1 VAAGDRTDPYRSY
14 NFLVE
19 IDGITRAGFRECSG
33 LDSTTSVIE
42 YREGNDRQ
50 LSSRKLPGPV
60 SFPNITLSRGITD
73 DAQLWEWRLQVTQG
87 TVSRRNGS
95 IVLLDDAGEEKLR
108 WNFREGWPASWSGPS
123 FDATGSDVAI
133 EELEIAHEGLTR
145 G

>member
-1 VAAGDRTDPYRSY
+1 MAAGDRTDPYRSY

-19 IDGITRAGFRECSG
+19 IDGITRAGFRDCSG
-33 LDSTTSVIE
+33 LDSSSPAIE

-50 LSSRKLPGPV
+50 LTTRKLPGLV

-73 DAQLWEWRLQVTQG
+73 DPELWEWRLQAAQG
-87 TVSRRNGS
+87 AVSRRNGS

-108 WNFREGWPASWSGPS
+108 WNFREGWPTSWSGPS
-123 FDATGSDVAI
+123 FDAGGSDVAI
-133 EELEIAHEGLTR
+133 ESLEIAHEGLTR